1 MCLFLRFLLQ
11 SETPETPGIYRL
23 ACLEEI
29 IVTRISDIR
38 YECLLVII
46 GPISFFSHTFYH
58 FRSSSILLK
67 TLKASCEVQFGKPIN
82 TKKKKVLIILRYF
95 YIHALVIFNFQN
107 FTPTIVIRHSIIA
120 SNGSIARNLRLPFLF
135 TIVLPFYRL
144 L

>member
-82 TKKKKVLIILRYF
+82 TKKKKKKY
-95 YIHALVIFNFQN
+95 
-107 FTPTIVIRHSIIA
+107 
-120 SNGSIARNLRLPFLF
+120 
-135 TIVLPFYRL
+135 
-144 L
+144 